1 MKTFALSITILA
13 SILFAANP
21 AQAQSADTDV
31 PTPTTDAFTP
41 TTDAP
46 APTMEPGPVDV
57 RPSMQARTF
66 GTPPSQLPALQEAG
80 DRLPIAIPEIASE
93 MSPES
98 NVYLGMALG
107 LAVVIAIVLLL

>member
-13 SILFAANP
+13 AILFAAFP
-21 AQAQSADTDV
+21 AQAQAQSADMDAS
-31 PTPTTDAFTP
+31 TPTI
-41 TTDAP
+41 
-46 APTMEPGPVDV
+46 EPGPVDV
-57 RPSMQARTF
+57 RPSIEARTF
-66 GTPPSQLPALQEAG
+66 EAPPSLLPTLQQAG
-80 DRLPIAIPEIASE
+80 DRLPIAVPEIASE